1 MTFALLP
8 RVCTSQLVEA
18 RLMSSVRYLHFH
30 SRDAKLLLG
39 MFVMALIDALNLK
52 FKDSAL

>member
-1 MTFALLP
+1 
-8 RVCTSQLVEA
+8 
-18 RLMSSVRYLHFH
+18 MSSVRYLHFH